1 MKILNSKGKVIS
13 ERVEIAQ
20 SFFSKSKGLMLRKR
34 LPHNS
39 ALLMIFDKPGKHGI
53 WMPLMRFSIDI
64 VFLDSRKRVVG
75 IHERVRPLSFRKKT
89 WKVYYPEKPARYV
102 IELPAG
108 TVRRKGMRLGEVLVF
123 LYYTLNGK

>member
-1 MKILNSKGKVIS
+1 MKILDRKGKVIA
-13 ERVEIAQ
+13 EKVELAQ
-20 SFFSKSKGLMLRKR
+20 SFFQKTKGLMLRKS
-34 LPHNS
+34 LPRNS

-89 WKVYYPEKPARYV
+89 WRVYYPEKPTKYV
-102 IELPAG
+102 IELAAG
-108 TVRRKGMRLGEVLVF
+108 TVRRKGIAAGEMLLFREV
-123 LYYTLNGK
+123 